1 MIVRFF
7 MILAIGLFLGIVGG
21 WAAGCR
27 RHGLCEDLFYDAGGE
42 DAGEAVVEALVFVGE
57 AEVID
62 A

>member
-1 MIVRFF
+1 MCRFGF
-7 MILAIGLFLGIVGG
+7 HDPLYHRFGRQD
-21 WAAGCR
+21 AAAALR
-27 RHGLCEDLFYDAGGE
+27 EDFFDDAGGE